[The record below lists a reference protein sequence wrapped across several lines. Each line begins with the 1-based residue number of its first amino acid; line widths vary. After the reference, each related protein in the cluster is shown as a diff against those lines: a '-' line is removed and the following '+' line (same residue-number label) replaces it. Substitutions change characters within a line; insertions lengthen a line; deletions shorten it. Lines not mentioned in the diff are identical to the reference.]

1 MKKIAEKN
9 VEREKSQSLLK
20 KRKAVL
26 ITPEMQV
33 LLGMQINLIPEKR
46 YEPGPIINGIYPF
59 DAKMA
64 KNILVGR
71 TSTVT
76 AKKRVANEMM
86 AQEVLKDYDVVLVVD
101 EPEKQVVIKTGKEE
115 EIKSLPAKFK
125 LVKRYIPKHELI
137 GLKIPLYKY
146 KHGLQEIVKEKNS
159 YVALIPKQK

>member
-1 MKKIAEKN
+1 
-9 VEREKSQSLLK
+9 
-20 KRKAVL
+20 
-26 ITPEMQV
+26 
-33 LLGMQINLIPEKR
+33 
-46 YEPGPIINGIYPF
+46 
-59 DAKMA
+59 MA

-115 EIKSLPAKFK
+115 IKSLPAKFK

-146 KHGLQEIVKEKNS
+146 KHSLQEIVKEKNS
-159 YVALIPKQK
+159 YIALILKQK

>member
-1 MKKIAEKN
+1 MEKIVEKN

-115 EIKSLPAKFK
+115 IKSLLAKFK

-159 YVALIPKQK
+159 YIALIPKQK